1 MAAAATGALSAAAAA
16 ATGALSTVK
25 RSFPIS
31 KVRGRSRKD
40 PMPEGRWPR
49 GATPR
54 PRAGAAA
61 ESSRL

>member
-31 KVRGRSRKD
+31 KVRD
-40 PMPEGRWPR
+40 DDVH
-49 GATPR
+49 TTDDIH
-54 PRAGAAA
+54 
-61 ESSRL
+61 